1 MPEPAFFS
9 SEVFDFLRQLKRNN
23 KREWFNRNKDRF
35 LQVAQDP
42 ALRFI
47 AAFADPL
54 ARISPHFVADA
65 RPTRGSL
72 FRIYRDTRF
81 SHDKKPYKTHIGIQF
96 RHEKGKDVHA
106 PGFYVHLE
114 PDGCFVAAGIW
125 HPDSRALT
133 QIRTAIVSRPEDW
146 KKSVRKLEL
155 AGDSLTRPPKGFA
168 SDHPLI
174 ADLKRKDFIASVA
187 LTEKQICGPACM
199 REISA
204 ACKSMAPLVA
214 FTTVAMG
221 LKF

>member
-1 MPEPAFFS
+1 MPEPAFFTAD
-9 SEVFDFLRQLKRNN
+9 VFDFLRHLKRNN
-23 KREWFNRNKDRF
+23 KREWFNRNKDRYI
-35 LQVAQDP
+35 QVAQDP

-47 AAFADPL
+47 TAFADPL

-133 QIRTAIVSRPEDW
+133 QIRGAIVARPEAW
-146 KKSVRKLEL
+146 KKSVKKLEL
-155 AGDSLTRPPKGFA
+155 SGDSLTRPPKGFA
-168 SDHPLI
+168 GDHPLI
-174 ADLKRKDFIASVA
+174 EDLKRKDFIASVA
-187 LTEKQICGPACM
+187 LTEKQISSSACM
-199 REISA
+199 REITA

-214 FTTVAMG
+214 FTTTAME